1 MQNLKRTLLLLSL
14 AAMMTLSLMPLS
26 IVKAQQQPLF
36 KVTIIAPGNANLV
49 RRQWGQI
56 FANSLQQLGIDAKLL
71 YLNWAPVYDRVLT
84 PLPENVGK
92 TYDQGGYDIQLI
104 GWTPGLKPEPRQVYY
119 GGDPAFFAP
128 DGQNYY
134 LWNNTEA
141 NLLLDEFI
149 TATDPAVQE
158 QKLQKWQ
165 SVYFREMPSSQIM
178 YSSNHAAVTP
188 ELGNYAWIFFNVQ
201 PSPQWLTGK
210 TSVVYC
216 STGEIE
222 SLLAP
227 LSNSWYDT
235 IIFSQINDGLEV
247 VNNAGENIPALVE
260 SFDVSTDGFD
270 WTYNLRSGV
279 KWHDL
284 YDFTADDVLF
294 SLWALM
300 NPAVGSQFVGYYQSV
315 YGNRIKFTW
324 ENGTATW
331 LNSTATPAK
340 LGSITATDPLTV
352 DFTLPELAI
361 GKPYGYISP
370 FLLSFANN
378 IIPKHIF
385 ESMPAADWTTSVFN
399 TGFGGPVTVPGITNS
414 TYNGPIGT
422 GPYKWVEFNPTAQI
436 VHLQK
441 FNQFWNRTQLEAIGQ
456 FGVTDYY
463 VRFVADRTS
472 AIAALENEEVDMLDP
487 NYQLQTELIRPLT
500 IDPSWAKVVLL
511 EGSGR
516 QEIGYNMR
524 HPIFG
529 TGVDT
534 PLGKSDPAR
543 SAEAARYVRTAFD
556 YAIPRQLII
565 DNLLSGFG
573 RPAATPITPIQP
585 YYNSSVTARPYDL
598 AQAKHFLE
606 LAGYTVPSPP
616 PPQTLPP
623 ITLGMSAVISGCFTG
638 ANGNP
643 LSNRE
648 LLLMETTDNSTYK
661 TSSVMIGRTTTD
673 LSGWYTFTVTPS
685 STGTHYYYLF
695 DRQAVAG
702 TEWRYVAMMYVTS
715 PQDLPVDL
723 EMRLAAI
730 ESRLDALEI
739 QLNELQNELASLEA
753 QFAALNETLRSE
765 ITNIGTKLDDMK
777 NQLEALTSQI
787 EDLKVQL
794 NALGATSDEITSL
807 IAQIDDL
814 ETSISNVEADIADAS
829 STLSNHVYDS
839 DAKLDATT
847 TIVYGALGIGIVGV
861 VIALIAIAFSR
872 RKPTP

>member
-1 MQNLKRTLLLLSL
+1 
-14 AAMMTLSLMPLS
+14 MTLSLMPLS

-56 FANSLQQLGIDAKLL
+56 FANSLQQLGIDAELV

-92 TYDQGGYDIQLI
+92 TYDEGGYDIQLI

-158 QKLQKWQ
+158 EKLQKWQ

-188 ELGNYAWIFFNVQ
+188 ELGNYAWIYFNVQ

-260 SFDVSTDGFD
+260 SWDVSTDGFD
-270 WTYNLRSGV
+270 WTYHLRSGV

-340 LGSITATDPLTV
+340 LGSITATDSLTV

-399 TGFGGPVTVPGITNS
+399 TGSGGPVTLDWVGNF
-414 TYNGPIGT
+414 TYYGPIGT
-422 GPYKWVEFNPTAQI
+422 GPYKWVEFNPTAQL
-436 VHLQK
+436 VHLEK
-441 FNQFWNRTQLEAIGQ
+441 FDEFWNASALTGIGQ

-463 VRFVADRTS
+463 IRFIAGKTA
-472 AIAALENEEVDMLDP
+472 AIAALKNEEVDMLDP
-487 NYQLQTELIRPLT
+487 NYNIQTEVITPGAF
-500 IDPSWAKVVLL
+500 DPSWATIMPL
-511 EGSGR
+511 EGAGR

-524 HPIFG
+524 HPIIG
-529 TGVDT
+529 TGVGT
-534 PLGKSDPAR
+534 PLGTATPAR
-543 SAEAARYVRTAFD
+543 AAEAARYVRQAFD

-573 RPAATPITPIQP
+573 APGATPMLPTQP
-585 YYNSSVTARPYDL
+585 YFNASVTPRSYDL
-598 AQAKHFLE
+598 TEARRLLQ
-606 LAGYTVPSPP
+606 LAGYTVPGPP
-616 PPQTLPP
+616 PPPTLPKF
-623 ITLGMSAVISGCFTG
+623 ILGMSSMITG
-638 ANGNP
+638 YYPKTGTP
-643 LSNRE
+643 LANRE
-648 LLLMETTDNSTYK
+648 LLLMSTKTNATYNTTST
-661 TSSVMIGRTTTD
+661 MIGRTTTD
-673 LSGWYTFTVTPS
+673 LNGWYSFTVTPM
-685 STGTHYYYLF
+685 STGLHYYYLF
-695 DRQAVAG
+695 DREAIAG
-702 TEWRYVAMMYVTS
+702 TEWVYLQSLNVSSVD
-715 PQDLPVDL
+715 DLFAPF
-723 EMRLAAI
+723 
-730 ESRLDALEI
+730 
-739 QLNELQNELASLEA
+739 NE
-753 QFAALNETLRSE
+753 
-765 ITNIGTKLDDMK
+765 K
-777 NQLEALTSQI
+777 
-787 EDLKVQL
+787 
-794 NALGATSDEITSL
+794 
-807 IAQIDDL
+807 IDDL
-814 ETSISNVEADIADAS
+814 SGEVTDLTDQV
-829 STLSNHVYDS
+829 
-839 DAKLDATT
+839 
-847 TIVYGALGIGIVGV
+847 GALQGSVQTLTYV
-861 VIALIAIAFSR
+861 AAIAIIIAIVIGVFNFWMM
-872 RKPTP
+872 RKKP

>member
-1 MQNLKRTLLLLSL
+1 VQNLKRTLLLLSL

-324 ENGTATW
+324 LNGTATW

-385 ESMPAADWTTSVFN
+385 DKLAPATWTDSVFN
-399 TGFGGPVTVPGITNS
+399 TGAGGPVTVPGITNS
-414 TYNGPIGT
+414 TYDGPIGT
-422 GPYKWVEFNPTAQI
+422 GPYKWVEFNPTAQL
-436 VHLQK
+436 VHLEK
-441 FNQFWNRTQLEAIGQ
+441 FNQFWNASQLEAIGQ

-463 VRFVADRTS
+463 IRFIAGKTA
-472 AIAALENEEVDMLDP
+472 AIAALKNEEVDMLDP
-487 NYQLQTELIRPLT
+487 NYNIQTEVITPGAF
-500 IDPSWAKVVLL
+500 DPSWATILPL
-511 EGSGR
+511 EGAGR

-524 HPIFG
+524 HPIIG
-529 TGVDT
+529 TGVGT
-534 PLGKSDPAR
+534 PLGTATPSRA
-543 SAEAARYVRTAFD
+543 AEAARYVRQAFD

-573 RPAATPITPIQP
+573 EPGATPMLPTQP
-585 YYNSSVTARPYDL
+585 YFNASVTPRSYDL
-598 AQAKHFLE
+598 TEARRLLQ
-606 LAGYTVPSPP
+606 LAGYTVPGPP
-616 PPQTLPP
+616 PPPTLPSF
-623 ITLGMSAVISGCFTG
+623 ILGMSSAITG
-638 ANGNP
+638 YYPKTGTP
-643 LSNRE
+643 LANRE
-648 LLLMETTDNSTYK
+648 LLLMSTKTNATYNTTST
-661 TSSVMIGRTTTD
+661 MIGRTNTD
-673 LSGWYTFTVTPS
+673 LNGWYSFTVTPM
-685 STGTHYYYLF
+685 STGLHYYYLF
-695 DRQAVAG
+695 DSQAAAG
-702 TEWRYVAMMYVTS
+702 TEWVYLQSLNVSSVDDLFAPFNENINDLSGEVTDLTDQVGALQGSVQTLTYVA
-715 PQDLPVDL
+715 
-723 EMRLAAI
+723 A
-730 ESRLDALEI
+730 
-739 QLNELQNELASLEA
+739 
-753 QFAALNETLRSE
+753 
-765 ITNIGTKLDDMK
+765 
-777 NQLEALTSQI
+777 
-787 EDLKVQL
+787 
-794 NALGATSDEITSL
+794 
-807 IAQIDDL
+807 
-814 ETSISNVEADIADAS
+814 
-829 STLSNHVYDS
+829 
-839 DAKLDATT
+839 
-847 TIVYGALGIGIVGV
+847 
-861 VIALIAIAFSR
+861 IAIIIAIVIGFINFWMM
-872 RKPTP
+872 RKKP